1 MRLNMPSYINDGQIN
16 MRIIFLRKEYL
27 SLLPSMIASLF
38 SANGVAAAIDLC
50 QGYDIKA
57 SCHASRQ
64 SLSGITQDWS
74 VADGQWLVFRIWPI
88 MPAEE
93 PYFAT
98 RSGIFTITRN
108 ETGMTLFA
116 NNTVTGE
123 YNNGGAIFAKENSTL
138 NLTDVIFPVTSQA
151 AMVAQSILLVLTILV
166 PSIYVS
172 LTPCFAITSLMM
184 AKVAQFIPLI
194 MTFI

>member
-1 MRLNMPSYINDGQIN
+1 

-38 SANGVAAAIDLC
+38 SANGVAAVIDSC

-74 VADGQWLVFRIWPI
+74 IADGQWLVFRIWTI
-88 MPAEE
+88 TPAVG

-98 RSGIFTITRN
+98 RAEFSLSPEN

-116 NNTVTGE
+116 NNTVSGE

-138 NLTDVIFPVTSQA
+138 NLTDVIFPITLQV
-151 AMVAQSILLVLTILV
+151 AMVAQSILLVLTIPV
-166 PSIYVS
+166 SSI
-172 LTPCFAITSLMM
+172 
-184 AKVAQFIPLI
+184 
-194 MTFI
+194 

>member
-1 MRLNMPSYINDGQIN
+1 MGNGWFSDMTNNASGGAV
-16 MRIIFLRKEYL
+16 FLQQGAEF
-27 SLLPSMIASLF
+27 SLLP
-38 SANGVAAAIDLC
+38 
-50 QGYDIKA
+50 
-57 SCHASRQ
+57 
-64 SLSGITQDWS
+64 
-74 VADGQWLVFRIWPI
+74 
-88 MPAEE
+88 E
-93 PYFAT
+93 
-98 RSGIFTITRN
+98 N

>member
-1 MRLNMPSYINDGQIN
+1 MTNNASGGAV
-16 MRIIFLRKEYL
+16 FLQQGAEF
-27 SLLPSMIASLF
+27 SLLP
-38 SANGVAAAIDLC
+38 
-50 QGYDIKA
+50 
-57 SCHASRQ
+57 
-64 SLSGITQDWS
+64 
-74 VADGQWLVFRIWPI
+74 
-88 MPAEE
+88 E
-93 PYFAT
+93 
-98 RSGIFTITRN
+98 N

-151 AMVAQSILLVLTILV
+151 AMVAQSILLVLMILV

-172 LTPCFAITSLMM
+172 LTPSIISLMM

>member
-1 MRLNMPSYINDGQIN
+1 

-50 QGYDIKA
+50 GDMISKRVVTPAGKAFQALRGSGVSPMGNGWFSDMTNNASGGAVFLQQGA
-57 SCHASRQ
+57 EFT
-64 SLSGITQDWS
+64 LS
-74 VADGQWLVFRIWPI
+74 P
-88 MPAEE
+88 E
-93 PYFAT
+93 
-98 RSGIFTITRN
+98 N

-116 NNTVTGE
+116 NNTVSGE

-138 NLTDVIFPVTSQA
+138 NLTDVIFLVTSQA
-151 AMVAQSILLVLTILV
+151 AMVAQSILLVLTIPV

-172 LTPCFAITSLMM
+172 LTPCFAITSLMT
-184 AKVAQFIPLI
+184 AKVVQFIPSI
-194 MTFI
+194 MISI

>member
-1 MRLNMPSYINDGQIN
+1 

-74 VADGQWLVFRIWPI
+74 IADGQWLVFSD
-88 MPAEE
+88 MTNNASGGAVFLQQGAE
-93 PYFAT
+93 
-98 RSGIFTITRN
+98 FTLSPEN

-123 YNNGGAIFAKENSTL
+123 YYNGGAIFAKENSTL

-166 PSIYVS
+166 PSI
-172 LTPCFAITSLMM
+172 
-184 AKVAQFIPLI
+184 
-194 MTFI
+194 